1 MILNSKF
8 HDYYDNC
15 LGFGRDKKVVYDRE
29 TKVLTD
35 RDRGTSRKVSVKEI
49 NVALAACNGW
59 GPDIHTEHRGH
70 WITEDRRYH
79 SVMVIGFCGHLYKVL
94 GKHWFDHGGIIHGKY
109 VPSNWKVEPLFTA
122 EDMPADIRRS
132 SPHWGRDLT
141 YEQWFKEPLHRENND
156 PFIEYDAPVFV
167 AYADRVIVNPCL
179 RDFGFHHFKDGTTAF
194 QEISAYIAGTLS
206 SAKQMQVPVDDVNM
220 AHSKGFDKHSFR
232 RAPTKKG
239 K

>member
-29 TKVLTD
+29 TKVFTN
-35 RDRGTSRKVSVKEI
+35 REEGSRRVVSTKEI

-59 GPDIHTEHRGH
+59 GPDIHQTSGMVPR
-70 WITEDRRYH
+70 DVDVRRF
-79 SVMVIGFCGHLYKVL
+79 VVVIGFCGILYKVL
-94 GKHWFDHGGIIHGKY
+94 LTCRYGRSGIIDGKY
-109 VPSNWKVEPLFTA
+109 DAGGWTHELMFTA
-122 EDMPADIRRS
+122 HQMPEHVRNGAAYYYS
-132 SPHWGRDLT
+132 KLT
-141 YEQWFKEPLHRENND
+141 LGDEFKQALTRENND
-156 PFIEYDAPVFV
+156 PFIEYDAPVFL
-167 AYADRVIVNPCL
+167 AYANYVIVNPNL
-179 RDFGFHHFKDGTTAF
+179 KEYGFHHFKDGTTAF